1 MGSSVS
7 GTGSGVGAVAC
18 SGTRGADTGA
28 AGSDNGAGAFSVR
41 SIGIKPGGAASPG
54 GAVAGTGAVESDSGT
69 FVDESE
75 IGFFFGEPG
84 ALGGFVLCVES
95 DDLPLT
101 IEIAFFFS
109 VRAAPIGKIEG
120 EGEGNGKAVLLATG
134 VDLSETRFPILSGFV
149 PLAALLAGM
158 VLTEMFLPQP
168 AELGSAEA
176 IVRPANGGIDL
187 HPKSSA
193 AGLGQCDLIVKDG
206 GATAACFCRASYS
219 AGLVK
224 LEDDQSCFPFP
235 FPSNNP
241 GLTQSRS
248 RPLRNNHYPHP
259 IRADIG
265 SQMYHIS
272 SLSRTHRST
281 VSFRTM
287 P

>member
-7 GTGSGVGAVAC
+7 GTETGSGAGAVAC

-28 AGSDNGAGAFSVR
+28 TGSDAGAGAFSVR

-54 GAVAGTGAVESDSGT
+54 GAVAGTGAVLSDSGT
-69 FVDESE
+69 FVEESE

-149 PLAALLAGM
+149 PLAALLAGI

-176 IVRPANGGIDL
+176 IVRSAHGERDL
-187 HPKSSA
+187 HPRSSA
-193 AGLGQCDLIVKDG
+193 AGFGQCDLIVKDG

-219 AGLVK
+219 AGLVN
-224 LEDDQSCFPFP
+224 LESDQSYA
-235 FPSNNP
+235 PSP
-241 GLTQSRS
+241 SDRLGLTQSRNH
-248 RPLRNNHYPHP
+248 PLRNSHYPLP